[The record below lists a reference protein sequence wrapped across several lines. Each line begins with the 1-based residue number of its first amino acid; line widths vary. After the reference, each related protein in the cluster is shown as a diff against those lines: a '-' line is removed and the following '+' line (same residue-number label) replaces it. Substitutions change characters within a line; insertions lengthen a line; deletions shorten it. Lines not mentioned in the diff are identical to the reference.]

1 MVATSGLQIQIIKKV
16 YINLLLKTKIFEDQI
31 KEVLN

>member
-1 MVATSGLQIQIIKKV
+1 MVATSGLQIKIIKKS
-16 YINLLLKTKIFEDQI
+16 INLLLKTKIFEDQI